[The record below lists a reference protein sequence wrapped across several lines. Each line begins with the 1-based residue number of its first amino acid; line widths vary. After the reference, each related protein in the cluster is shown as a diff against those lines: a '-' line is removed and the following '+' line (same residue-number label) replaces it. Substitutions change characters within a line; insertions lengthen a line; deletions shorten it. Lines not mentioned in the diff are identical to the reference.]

1 METPDYSNLSVLI
14 LNCSLKP
21 SSENSH
27 TKRLLDKVSEVIES
41 SGATVESLFIRDF
54 DVPFGMVKDATKDG
68 SAEKDNWPSIQ
79 EKVMKADILIIGT
92 PIWLG
97 VKSSVA
103 TLAVERLYAA
113 SADKNE
119 KGQYLYYGKV
129 GGCVV
134 TGNEDGV
141 KAVSSEVLYA
151 LQHIGYTIPPQA
163 DCGWIGEVG
172 PGLSYGDVEN
182 KGDIPSGYDNDFTNK
197 NATIMAWN
205 LLHTAAMLKKNGG
218 IPVFGNTAKNWKEAP
233 HVSYNKD

>member
-1 METPDYSNLSVLI
+1 MSEISFKGIKVLI

-21 SSENSH
+21 SSSDSH
-27 TKRLLDKVSEVIES
+27 TQRLLNKVAGVME
-41 SGATVESLFIRDF
+41 AADAAVENLYVRDYE
-54 DVPFGMVKDATKDG
+54 VPFGMVKDATKDG
-68 SAEKDNWPSIQ
+68 SATKDDWPYIQ
-79 EKVMKADILIIGT
+79 KKVMEADILIIGT

-103 TLAVERLYAA
+103 TLAIERLYAA

-172 PGLSYGDVEN
+172 PGLSYGDTE
-182 KGDIPSGYDNDFTNK
+182 KEGDVPAGYDNDFTNK

-218 IPVFGNTAKNWKEAP
+218 LTAHGNIAEKWKDVL
-233 HVSYNKD
+233 HVEYKKD